1 MRAFSKVG
9 IKKAEK
15 GESPK
20 NNWTVK
26 RLEPRTEMDTKKA
39 KAQNCNGP
47 KKAKAQ
53 FEMLTKKQGPK
64 IVG

>member
-39 KAQNCNGP
+39 KAQNYNGP
-47 KKAKAQ
+47 
-53 FEMLTKKQGPK
+53 
-64 IVG
+64 